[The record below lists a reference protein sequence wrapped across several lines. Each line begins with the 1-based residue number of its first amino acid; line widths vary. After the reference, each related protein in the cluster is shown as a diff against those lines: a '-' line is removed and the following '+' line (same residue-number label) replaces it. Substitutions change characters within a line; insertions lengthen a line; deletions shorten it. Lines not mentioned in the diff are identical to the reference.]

1 MWPIS
6 CSRDGTEDIL
16 DVGETRGKPG
26 DRAEV
31 LEMRAFSPAGAQYL
45 ESAARYQT
53 SKSMW

>member
-31 LEMRAFSPAGAQYL
+31 LEMRAFSPAGAQ
-45 ESAARYQT
+45 
-53 SKSMW
+53 